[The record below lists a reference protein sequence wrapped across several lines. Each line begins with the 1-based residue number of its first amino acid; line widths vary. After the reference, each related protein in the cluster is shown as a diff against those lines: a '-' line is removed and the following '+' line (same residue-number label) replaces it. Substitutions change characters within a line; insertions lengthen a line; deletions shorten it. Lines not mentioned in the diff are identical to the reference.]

1 MTPPSRAHIR
11 TPTEP
16 SESDRLIRLRLTG
29 GDDAPRRART
39 ALRSLLDGHVTT
51 TAAWDAELV
60 VSELVTNSVRH
71 ANVRGHEAV
80 TLEILT
86 LDDRVRIA
94 VTDPGS
100 KLKPRSV
107 APDPGTPGGFGL
119 FLVETLSD
127 SWGVG
132 RDGVGPTRVWCELLF
147 DRSRVAG

>member
-1 MTPPSRAHIR
+1 MTASTTDPSASH
-11 TPTEP
+11 
-16 SESDRLIRLRLTG
+16 RLIRLRLEG

-39 ALRSLLDGHVTT
+39 ALRSLLDGHVSE
-51 TAAWDAELV
+51 TAAADAELV

-71 ANVRGHEAV
+71 ANVRAHEAL
-80 TLEILT
+80 TLELLT
-86 LDDRVRIA
+86 LDDRLRIA

-100 KLKPRSV
+100 KLKPRGV

-119 FLVETLSD
+119 YLVAALSD

-132 RDGVGPTRVWCELLF
+132 SDGVGPTRVWCELLF

>member
-1 MTPPSRAHIR
+1 M
-11 TPTEP
+11 
-16 SESDRLIRLRLTG
+16 
-29 GDDAPRRART
+29 
-39 ALRSLLDGHVTT
+39 RSLLDGHVTT